1 MAAESETEEEVN
13 RFSMNRRQ
21 TELPLLWA
29 RGLFPGRRLAVG
41 KVCPQSVELSLEA
54 AGPAAVLM
62 AIENAIGGAEIN
74 EYPATPDKIL
84 NALGKA
90 KGGLV
95 E

>member
-1 MAAESETEEEVN
+1 MV
-13 RFSMNRRQ
+13 
-21 TELPLLWA
+21 
-29 RGLFPGRRLAVG
+29 V
-41 KVCPQSVELSLEA
+41 SVTII
-54 AGPAAVLM
+54 AAVLM